1 MSLPADAID
10 NTMWPM
16 GVVVKN
22 KLFFDPEHASGE
34 FGEGVLNIL
43 KAGNQLAGDWKSA
56 GSSSDFGV

>member
-1 MSLPADAID
+1 
-10 NTMWPM
+10 MWPM

-43 KAGNQLAGDWKSA
+43 EAGNQLAGDWKSA
-56 GSSSDFGV
+56 GSGSDFGV